1 MTTLL
6 LLAFA
11 LATDAFCVAV
21 AQGASTRPGPGGAIR
36 MALAFGVAQAL
47 MPLVGWG
54 LGRAFAGAIE
64 QVDHWIA
71 FALLAAIGAKMIRE
85 ATAGGGTPAVAL
97 SGMGLLTA
105 ALATSVDAAAAGIAL
120 PTLGL
125 PVGLAAGA
133 IGAITAALC
142 LVGAL
147 AGGAIGARGGRKAEA
162 AGGLVL
168 IGLGLRILLQHTG
181 WL

>member
-11 LATDAFCVAV
+11 LAMDAFCVSV
-21 AQGASTRPGPGGAIR
+21 AQGASVRPGWGGALR
-36 MALAFGVAQAL
+36 MALAFGVAQGV

-54 LGRAFAGAIE
+54 LGQAFAGVIE
-64 QVDHWIA
+64 RVDHWIA
-71 FALLAAIGAKMIRE
+71 FVLLAAIGGKMIHE
-85 ATAGGGTPAVAL
+85 AFDDDDAPAAAL

-105 ALATSVDAAAAGIAL
+105 AFATSVDAAAAGITL

-125 PVGLAAGA
+125 PVGLAVGT
-133 IGAITAALC
+133 IGAVTALLC
-142 LVGAL
+142 LFGAR
-147 AGGAIGARGGRKAEA
+147 AGGAIGARAGRKAEVI
-162 AGGLVL
+162 GGVVL